1 MKKTWLSY
9 LLWLVYALAAVILSA
24 SYLSTAGTGLW
35 GANKY
40 AVPICGC
47 LGIAAAMAIWFAG
60 RRAAG
65 KLEGR
70 FCQDEYSRKTVE
82 YALTAGILAA
92 FVFYR
97 VYWLGFLDVPAK
109 SIYYDMALV
118 KDSGGVPEL
127 AHGAAYLYTSVLST
141 VFSFFGNKASAGLGL
156 QILLQTLSVFLLYYA
171 VKLLSGRA
179 EALCTL
185 AVLAFLPVYMEQI
198 YCLTPETFYFFLF
211 TVSLVAVGLCK
222 RENEKG
228 KRGKPVHAVFFSI
241 GILIGIMGYLD
252 AAGFVLLLFVGG
264 ICAEEAATGERGR
277 KGRNRR
283 REKYKSAGNKF
294 LFCLFGMLAAFF
306 TCLLWDGMASGSAL
320 ADIWNTWLGV
330 YGTTGI
336 FHFTFGLGS
345 NAVSGIVLCFC
356 ALLGLVGF
364 WFHKIQKQDIWVLYL
379 VAMTFWNMVSG
390 EVSCI
395 PSFLIFGWAVLA
407 GIGIASMKRNWEGDE
422 AVRALVPELVL
433 EDMDEAAEEEA
444 VETERITE
452 TGKITE
458 TEKISETGKITETDK
473 PEIGRKVKLIENP
486 LPLPKKHERREMD
499 FDRIVEWEK
508 MKFDTA
514 VDETD
519 DFDV

>member
-1 MKKTWLSY
+1 MKMKKTWLSY

-97 VYWLGFLDVPAK
+97 VYWMGFLDVPAK

-198 YCLTPETFYFFLF
+198 YYLTPETFYFFLF

-228 KRGKPVHAVFFSI
+228 KRESPFMLFFSQ
-241 GILIGIMGYLD
+241 LGY
-252 AAGFVLLLFVGG
+252 
-264 ICAEEAATGERGR
+264 
-277 KGRNRR
+277 
-283 REKYKSAGNKF
+283 
-294 LFCLFGMLAAFF
+294 
-306 TCLLWDGMASGSAL
+306 
-320 ADIWNTWLGV
+320 
-330 YGTTGI
+330 
-336 FHFTFGLGS
+336 
-345 NAVSGIVLCFC
+345 
-356 ALLGLVGF
+356 
-364 WFHKIQKQDIWVLYL
+364 
-379 VAMTFWNMVSG
+379 
-390 EVSCI
+390 
-395 PSFLIFGWAVLA
+395 
-407 GIGIASMKRNWEGDE
+407 
-422 AVRALVPELVL
+422 
-433 EDMDEAAEEEA
+433 
-444 VETERITE
+444 
-452 TGKITE
+452 
-458 TEKISETGKITETDK
+458 
-473 PEIGRKVKLIENP
+473 
-486 LPLPKKHERREMD
+486 
-499 FDRIVEWEK
+499 
-508 MKFDTA
+508 
-514 VDETD
+514 
-519 DFDV
+519 